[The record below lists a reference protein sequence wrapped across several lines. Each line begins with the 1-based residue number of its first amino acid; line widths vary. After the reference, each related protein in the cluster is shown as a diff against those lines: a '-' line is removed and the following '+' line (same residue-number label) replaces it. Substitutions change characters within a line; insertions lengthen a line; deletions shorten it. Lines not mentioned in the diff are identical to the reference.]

1 MLVTEIVLILI
12 GVAFLVGSYFIEER
26 FSEKDIQEI
35 SKMSETQLNMV
46 VDKQVK
52 NAKTQVENSVDEI
65 IDESLAVTK
74 RGLEKET
81 NEKIMAISEYSD
93 TVLETMNKTHNEIM
107 FLYSMLNDK
116 HAEMTEFAGALQKY
130 SKANK
135 PTSQESG
142 SHVEEVEMV
151 HKTVEQ
157 EPVFVVRSNT
167 VHSNTVHS
175 NEEKQFV
182 TAQDVDGTQ
191 ESIFI
196 NKNEQILNLHKE
208 GKSDV
213 EIAKALDCGL
223 GEVRLVLGLYKE
235 E

>member
-1 MLVTEIVLILI
+1 MLVTEIVLIII
-12 GVAFLVGSYFIEER
+12 GVVFLVGSFFIEER

-35 SKMSETQLNMV
+35 SKMSEAQLNMV
-46 VDKQVK
+46 VDKQVR
-52 NAKTQVENSVDEI
+52 NAKSQVENSVEEI

-93 TVLETMNKTHNEIM
+93 TVLESINKTHNEIM

-116 HAEMTEFAGALQKY
+116 HAQLTEFAGTLEKY
-130 SKANK
+130 SN
-135 PTSQESG
+135 PQNLVQQEQKLR
-142 SHVEEVEMV
+142 VEEPV
-151 HKTVEQ
+151 HNTAAQEQ
-157 EPVFVVRSNT
+157 MSDMRSS
-167 VHSNTVHS
+167 V
-175 NEEKQFV
+175 EEKNIV
-182 TAQDVDGTQ
+182 PVQDMEGTQ
-191 ESIFI
+191 ESIFL

-213 EIAKALDCGL
+213 DIAKSLDCGL

-235 E
+235 EQA

>member
-1 MLVTEIVLILI
+1 MLAIEIVLILI
-12 GVAFLVGSYFIEER
+12 GVAFLVGSYFVEER

-35 SKMSETQLNMV
+35 SKMSETQLNMI

-135 PTSQESG
+135 PAKQEN
-142 SHVEEVEMV
+142 VMVAEEVEPV
-151 HKTVEQ
+151 RKVKEQ
-157 EPVFVVRSNT
+157 ESVFVVRPNVT
-167 VHSNTVHS
+167 RTNI
-175 NEEKQFV
+175 EETLNQ
-182 TAQDVDGTQ
+182 ANQEMEGTQ

-235 E
+235 EFA

>member
-1 MLVTEIVLILI
+1 MLVTEIVLIII
-12 GVAFLVGSYFIEER
+12 GVVFLVGSFFIEER

-35 SKMSETQLNMV
+35 SKMSEAQLNMV
-46 VDKQVK
+46 VDKQVR
-52 NAKTQVENSVDEI
+52 NAKSQVENSVEEI

-93 TVLETMNKTHNEIM
+93 TVLESINKTHNEIM

-116 HAEMTEFAGALQKY
+116 HAQLTEFAGTLEKY
-130 SKANK
+130 SNPQNAVQQDRKL
-135 PTSQESG
+135 Q
-142 SHVEEVEMV
+142 VEEPV
-151 HKTVEQ
+151 HNTAAQEQ
-157 EPVFVVRSNT
+157 MSDMRSS
-167 VHSNTVHS
+167 V
-175 NEEKQFV
+175 EEKNIV
-182 TAQDVDGTQ
+182 PVQDMEGTQ
-191 ESIFI
+191 ESIFL

-213 EIAKALDCGL
+213 DIAKSLDCGL

-235 E
+235 EQA